1 MRKENNGQ
9 CREKNKTFC
18 KEKRAGEGDRI
29 MVCLIF
35 HVAIIIDRKNW
46 RITIKLHFENFSIFF
61 KKSKRTHP
69 PPVRFCSLFN
79 DSLLLS
85 LMKVLFQRPPLTT
98 LPYPEFWQI

>member
-46 RITIKLHFENFSIFF
+46 RITIKLHFENLSIFF
-61 KKSKRTHP
+61 KKSERVHMLAPP
-69 PPVRFCSLFN
+69 PPVRFCLHFN
-79 DSLLLS
+79 DPPP
-85 LMKVLFQRPPLTT
+85 PPLLNERT
-98 LPYPEFWQI
+98 F